1 MSSHCSQ
8 GEREPPQSKLNM
20 CSDVSARLTSIFV
33 KMLERILPEVQK
45 TAVKDRKTV
54 LVGLAVLLTKS
65 ESMLQQPGVNA
76 W

>member
-1 MSSHCSQ
+1 
-8 GEREPPQSKLNM
+8 M
-20 CSDVSARLTSIFV
+20 CIHTDTAAYHSIFA

-45 TAVKDRKTV
+45 TPLKDRKTV

-65 ESMLQQPGVNA
+65 QSMLQQPSVNA